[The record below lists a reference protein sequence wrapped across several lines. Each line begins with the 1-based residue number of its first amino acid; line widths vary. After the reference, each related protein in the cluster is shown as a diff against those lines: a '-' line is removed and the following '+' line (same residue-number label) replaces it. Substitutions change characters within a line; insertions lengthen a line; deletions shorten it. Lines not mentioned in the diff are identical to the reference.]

1 MKRINNLFD
10 IIASTDNIRGAIAD
24 ASKGKSRRKDVIAV
38 NADIEKH
45 IEELHQ
51 VLIAQVFINS
61 PYETFEIE
69 AKGKNR
75 IIYKLPFFP
84 DRVLHHCIV
93 RVLQP
98 IWIKQSI
105 RDTYSSIPGRGVHD
119 GVNRLKS
126 ALRDSIGTKYCLKID
141 IKKFYPSVNHDAL
154 KRDLRRTI
162 KDEKLLSLLD
172 VIINSAEGIPI
183 GNYVSQW
190 FGNIYL
196 SRFDHYAKEV
206 LKAKYYF
213 RYCDDIVVL
222 ASNKED
228 LHDTLSHMRRYL
240 SENLFLTIKENY
252 QIFPVDARGIDF
264 LGYRFFHRFTLVRKR
279 IINEFKR
286 KHRTISG
293 KRFRQ
298 SMASYHGWFLH
309 ANTRRLTLK
318 YKIS

>member
-1 MKRINNLFD
+1 MKRINNLFE
-10 IIASTDNIRGAIAD
+10 IIAGTDNIRSAISD

-38 NADIEKH
+38 NADIEKYV
-45 IEELHQ
+45 EELHTMLTSQ
-51 VLIAQVFINS
+51 SFINS

-69 AKGKNR
+69 AKGKKR

-98 IWIKQSI
+98 IWINQSI

-119 GVNRLKS
+119 GVNRLKA
-126 ALRDSIGTKYCLKID
+126 ALKDTGGTKYCLKID
-141 IKKFYPSVNHDAL
+141 VRKFYPSVSHDAL
-154 KRDLRRTI
+154 KRDLRRTL

-172 VIINSAEGIPI
+172 VIIDSAEGLPI

-190 FGNIYL
+190 FGNLYL
-196 SRFDHYAKEV
+196 TRFDHYAKEV
-206 LKAKYYF
+206 LQAKYYF

-222 ASNKED
+222 SADKER
-228 LHDTLSHMRRYL
+228 LHMILPQMRQYL
-240 SENLFLTIKENY
+240 TENLCLTVKENY
-252 QIFPVDARGIDF
+252 QVFPVDARGIDF
-264 LGYRFFHRFTLVRKR
+264 LGYRFFHGFTLIRKR
-279 IINEFKR
+279 IVKEFKH
-286 KHRTISG
+286 KHRTKTG
-293 KRFRQ
+293 EQLRQ